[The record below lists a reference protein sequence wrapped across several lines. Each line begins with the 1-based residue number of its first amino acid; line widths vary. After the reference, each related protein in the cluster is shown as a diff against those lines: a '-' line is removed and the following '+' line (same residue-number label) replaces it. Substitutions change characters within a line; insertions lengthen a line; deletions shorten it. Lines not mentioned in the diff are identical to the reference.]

1 MNEIVKQSI
10 DGRKNAFFS
19 AYEVNDQNLVN
30 EINTLF
36 DKIYAFGETCSD
48 SMEFESKF
56 ATNPLNQE
64 YIDLFTK
71 IATSCKPIT
80 YQSNNTNVKSDDEI
94 LKEEL
99 ESELKYQAREA
110 TLPARRMARQAV
122 TDAARSTPIVG
133 DLMQAKQTFDLF
145 SKFRKHKDNDN

>member
-64 YIDLFTK
+64 YILIYSQRLQHLVSLLHIK
-71 IATSCKPIT
+71 VI
-80 YQSNNTNVKSDDEI
+80 I
-94 LKEEL
+94 LM
-99 ESELKYQAREA
+99 LKVMMKY
-110 TLPARRMARQAV
+110 
-122 TDAARSTPIVG
+122 
-133 DLMQAKQTFDLF
+133 
-145 SKFRKHKDNDN
+145 